1 MTREDYDELKRLYDH
16 TRAIVVYR
24 NPNTSKCFSIAL
36 SGAAAVT
43 DADLSF
49 LKDGEA
55 VHIPTAIAEMES
67 AEKPMTQND
76 WITNATIKERAKILS
91 RITITCPP
99 NGCTRKTACKPRGC
113 EDCWEEYLNSP
124 YTEGETK

>member
-1 MTREDYDELKRLYDH
+1 MTREDYEELKRLYDH

-36 SGAAAVT
+36 SGAEAVT

-55 VHIPTAIAEMES
+55 VHIPTAIS
-67 AEKPMTQND
+67 AYEREH
-76 WITNATIKERAKILS
+76 KED
-91 RITITCPP
+91 
-99 NGCTRKTACKPRGC
+99 
-113 EDCWEEYLNSP
+113 E
-124 YTEGETK
+124 